1 MNRIDLQ
8 SLQPFRDC
16 DYQDTVWEQTKE
28 KIDKAILKMYSDLD
42 NELLRLLSEGASPE
56 NIIYKE
62 PQITVDEKTYTA
74 NITAFLGRI
83 K

>member
-8 SLQPFRDC
+8 SLQSMRDC

-28 KIDKAILKMYSDLD
+28 KIDRAVNKMYSDLD
-42 NELLRLLSEGASPE
+42 NELLRLLSEGANPE
-56 NIIYKE
+56 DIIFKE
-62 PQITVDEKTYTA
+62 PNITVDEKTYTA
-74 NITAFLGRI
+74 KITAFLGRI

>member
-8 SLQPFRDC
+8 SLQSLRDC

-28 KIDKAILKMYSDLD
+28 KIDKAFSKMYSGLD
-42 NELLRLLSEGASPE
+42 KELLRLLSEGASLE
-56 NIIYKE
+56 DIIYKE
-62 PQITVDEKTYTA
+62 PQITIDEYTYTA
-74 NITAFLGRI
+74 SITAFLGRI